1 MRAVGLL
8 QLMLVVLGTANRA
21 VNISIGRNL
30 TEFGY
35 SVIGAASRE
44 ETIRATF
51 ESHPDAVVIDV
62 RMDDDAGVELIRM
75 IRAATD
81 VPILALG
88 PNAGPEETVAA
99 LEAGADDVMPYT
111 IDRIELGARLRAAL
125 RRRERMAA
133 QNLEPASVVTTGAL
147 VIDRPARTVTKAG
160 RPIRLTRA
168 EFRLLDALAS
178 RVGQVAPRRF
188 LLSAVWGAASIS
200 NVHSLRLYINYLR
213 KKLED
218 HPSEPEYILTEW
230 GVGYRLAARPPAPTT
245 AAEEP
250 PESEEE
256 EGGHH
261 ADSAGG

>member
-1 MRAVGLL
+1 
-8 QLMLVVLGTANRA
+8 MLVVLGTANRA

-35 SVIGAASRE
+35 AVIGASSQA

-51 ESHPDAVVIDV
+51 ESHPDAVVVDLRVEEGSGID
-62 RMDDDAGVELIRM
+62 LIRM

-81 VPILALG
+81 VPILAVG
-88 PNAGPEETVAA
+88 PNAGPEEAVAA
-99 LEAGADDVMPYT
+99 LEAGADDVMPYS

-125 RRRERMAA
+125 RRRTRLAEME
-133 QNLEPASVVTTGAL
+133 LEPASVVTTGAL

-160 RPIRLTRA
+160 QPIHLTRA

-188 LLSAVWGAASIS
+188 LLSAVWGAGSIS

-218 HPSEPEYILTEW
+218 NPSEPEYILTEW
-230 GVGYRLAARPPAPTT
+230 GVGYRLAARPPVPTT

-250 PESEEE
+250 PESETD
-256 EGGHH
+256 GDHH
-261 ADSAGG
+261 ADSAGD